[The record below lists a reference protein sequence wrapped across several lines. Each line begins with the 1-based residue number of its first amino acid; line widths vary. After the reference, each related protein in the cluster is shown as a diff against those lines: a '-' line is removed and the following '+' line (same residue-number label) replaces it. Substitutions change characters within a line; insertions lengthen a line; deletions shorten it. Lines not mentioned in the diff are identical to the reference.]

1 MVDVQRIGKS
11 RLFQELN
18 DEDRSYWFECKTK
31 KFLHNIDT
39 FYYSVKLQ
47 EDFTGESQDKNV
59 LAFRRAVEKLQ
70 LQQARKMFTG
80 KVMQLFVP
88 GMGDYLN
95 LSNLCFGK
103 YYNFCLELP
112 DMFDIIM
119 ATMVPGNEDGNSVT
133 SEIIVQI
140 RSEMLWLHGVH
151 EAFERSYAWVKAVCD
166 MYHLTIQEVK
176 ENRTDF
182 CWHSNYLE
190 DPNRFF
196 TKENMDAMR
205 CTRLG
210 KRTMYIYNDR
220 GSGDSDFSYYSRG
233 ERGGKTF
240 LRIYNKSMEVVQQGY
255 KAFFLKTWLFHGLI
269 NRYDFDIYERAYLK
283 KSWDYVTI
291 ARLNFY
297 LQHGTNEV
305 YKATCREYIKQHEE
319 SGSYTDN
326 MIAFADLLTPPVNII
341 INVEYQLTR
350 KASKSYKVLPIKD
363 NTGVGDAKRIYD
375 FLDNHKLIVDYL
387 TDSVFRLV
395 EKTGDS
401 NKSRRPNCGFWVALR
416 RTKLVDAAP
425 VPNGLKMQRIY
436 KRQLSAEKMKRAI
449 IHKVVTYGMYMKGI
463 NNDSPVSD
471 AMEAILRFND
481 NDIREAKRYKEIRM
495 KQMNKELLSEI
506 MPEEN
511 YDHNYMLLDKFTGE
525 YVDPDDWIGGV
536 GRNAGKVS

>member
-1 MVDVQRIGKS
+1 MVDTQRIGKS
-11 RLFQELN
+11 VLFQEMN
-18 DEDRSYWFECKTK
+18 EDNRSYWFECKTK

-47 EDFTGESQDKNV
+47 EDFTVESQDKNV
-59 LAFRRAVEKLQ
+59 LAFRRAVERLQ
-70 LQQARKMFTG
+70 LQQAKKQFTG

-88 GMGDYLN
+88 GIGDYLN
-95 LSNLCFGK
+95 LSNLKFGK

-119 ATMVPGNEDGNSVT
+119 ATMVPGNEDEISVT

-140 RSEMLWLHGVH
+140 RSEMLWLHGVTD
-151 EAFERSYAWVKAVCD
+151 AFEKSYEWVRALCD

-190 DPNRFF
+190 DPSRFF

-220 GSGDSDFSYYSRG
+220 GSSDSDFSYYSRG

-240 LRIYNKSMEVVQQGY
+240 LRIYNKTMEVVQQGY

-283 KSWDYVTI
+283 QSWDYVTI

-297 LQHGTNEV
+297 VQHGTNEL
-305 YKATCREYIKQHEE
+305 YRNECMKLIKQHEE
-319 SGSYTDN
+319 SGSYTDA
-326 MIAFADLLTPPVNII
+326 MIALADQLTPPVNMI

-350 KASKSYKVLPIKD
+350 KASKSYKILPIKD
-363 NTGVGDAKRIYD
+363 NTGTGEAKRIYD
-375 FLDNHKLIVDYL
+375 FLDNHRLIVDYL
-387 TDSVFRLV
+387 TDSVFRMV

-401 NKSRRPNCGFWVALR
+401 NKSRRPNCGFWIALR

-436 KRQLSAEKMKRAI
+436 KRQLSAEKMKKAV
-449 IHKVVTYGMYMKGI
+449 IHKVVTYGLYMKGL

-471 AMEAILRFND
+471 AMEAILRLND
-481 NDIREAKRYKEIRM
+481 NDIKEAKRYKEIRA
-495 KQMNKELLSEI
+495 KQLNKEMLSEV

-511 YDHNYMLLDKFTGE
+511 YDHNFLLVDKFTGE
-525 YVDPDDWIGGV
+525 YIDPDDWLGGV
-536 GRNAGKVS
+536 DGSAGKVS